1 MERDGNWRKVVEA
14 KYGNMWGGW
23 CTKAVKG
30 SYGVSLWKSIQQ
42 GWVCFSPCISYLVGT
57 GDSVQFWH
65 HNWCTP
71 LPLKLLYP
79 ELFSIAREGEAS
91 VAALL
96 SIRDGA
102 LHWDINFLRN
112 IQDWELEF
120 LCSFMDVI
128 YSLRIDGNGVDKF
141 CWKKSA
147 SLGFFVK
154 SYYRC
159 LSPPPSTFPW
169 KSLWKT
175 KVPPRVAFFTWTAVL
190 GKLPTIDN
198 LRKRGMVLV
207 NRCCMC
213 KAAAESDDHLFL
225 HCPLAKDLWDTALSL
240 FEVSWV
246 MPQQVRGLFDCWTR
260 GLIRHQHSLI
270 WKALPHCLM
279 WCLWRERNLRNFED
293 VELGSL
299 DLKLLFLQ
307 TLQLDSGLR
316 IIFFLFFL

>member
-1 MERDGNWRKVVEA
+1 MHSSAFEV
-14 KYGNMWGGW
+14 
-23 CTKAVKG
+23 AVP
-30 SYGVSLWKSIQQ
+30 GVIFH
-42 GWVCFSPCISYLVGT
+42 C
-57 GDSVQFWH
+57 
-65 HNWCTP
+65 
-71 LPLKLLYP
+71 
-79 ELFSIAREGEAS
+79 
-91 VAALL
+91 
-96 SIRDGA
+96 
-102 LHWDINFLRN
+102 LRRRGLN
-112 IQDWELEF
+112 
-120 LCSFMDVI
+120 
-128 YSLRIDGNGVDKF
+128 GNGVDQF
-141 CWKKSA
+141 CGKKSA
-147 SLGFFVK
+147 SLGFSVK

-175 KVPPRVAFFTWTAVL
+175 KVPPRVAFFTRTAVL

-198 LRKRGMVLV
+198 LRMRGMVLV

-260 GLIRHQHSLI
+260 GLIWHQHSLI

-307 TLQLDSGLR
+307 TLYNWIQALGLFSFSS
-316 IIFFLFFL
+316 FFEFFSSCNSLNHQVYP

>member
-1 MERDGNWRKVVEA
+1 M
-14 KYGNMWGGW
+14 
-23 CTKAVKG
+23 
-30 SYGVSLWKSIQQ
+30 
-42 GWVCFSPCISYLVGT
+42 GT

-65 HNWCTP
+65 HNWCSS

-79 ELFSIAREGEAS
+79 ELFSIARDREAS

-96 SIRDGA
+96 STRNGA

-112 IQDWELEF
+112 IQDWELES
-120 LCSFMDVI
+120 LCSFMDVV
-128 YSLRIDGNGVDKF
+128 YSLRIDGTGVDKF
-141 CWKKSA
+141 CWNSSV
-147 SLGFFVK
+147 SLGFSVK

-159 LSPPPSTFPW
+159 LSPPPLTFPW

-213 KAAAESDDHLFL
+213 KAATESDDHLFL

-240 FEVSWV
+240 FGVSRV
-246 MPQQVRGLFDCWTR
+246 MPRQVRGMFDCWTR
-260 GLIRHQHSLI
+260 GLIRHQYSLI
-270 WKALPHCLM
+270 WKALPHRLM
-279 WCLWRERNLRNFED
+279 WCLWQERNLRSFED
-293 VELGSL
+293 VESGSL
-299 DLKLLFLQ
+299 DLKLLFLR
-307 TLQLDSGLR
+307 TLYDWIQALGL
-316 IIFFLFFL
+316 FSFSSFHVFLSSCNSLNHQVYP